1 MSMSLVTSILLCAI
15 AIVVGIALIAYGFR
29 GSRGATKGDKK

>member
-1 MSMSLVTSILLCAI
+1 MSMSLVTSVLLCVV

-29 GSRGATKGDKK
+29 DHEGRK

>member
-1 MSMSLVTSILLCAI
+1 MSMSLVTSVLLCVV

-29 GSRGATKGDKK
+29 GVRGGGGK